1 MIVIVGS
8 NERLWCV
15 CVCVMFKR
23 LLDTQ
28 EKWGGEGHADSE
40 KEHSREGKSG
50 QRCKKYESLVE
61 EGETTE
67 RQGKASSRSRHNRLG
82 VDAKGYEKDLRIG
95 MIANTEKSLCQAL
108 CKELHISLLSLI
120 LKGKCS
126 PGFPDEKS
134 PGSREV

>member
-67 RQGKASSRSRHNRLG
+67 RQGKALG
-82 VDAKGYEKDLRIG
+82 AAI
-95 MIANTEKSLCQAL
+95 T
-108 CKELHISLLSLI
+108 
-120 LKGKCS
+120 
-126 PGFPDEKS
+126 
-134 PGSREV
+134 GSGLMPKAMRRT